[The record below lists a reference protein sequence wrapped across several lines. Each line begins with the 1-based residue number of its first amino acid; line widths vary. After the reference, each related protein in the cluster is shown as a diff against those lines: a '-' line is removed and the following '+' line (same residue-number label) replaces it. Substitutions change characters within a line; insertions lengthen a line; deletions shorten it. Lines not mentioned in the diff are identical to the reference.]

1 MLAER
6 ITIRGIDRDV
16 YAEAR
21 QIVKDNP
28 GLTMGAFITAA
39 LEDYIDALPFDD
51 GSNCEPTE

>member
-16 YAEAR
+16 YAEAS

-39 LEDYIDALPFDD
+39 LEEYIDALPFEDD
-51 GSNCEPTE
+51 DSSELIS

>member
-6 ITIRGIDRDV
+6 ITIRGIDCDV

-39 LEDYIDALPFDD
+39 LVDYIDALPFEDD
-51 GSNCEPTE
+51 DNCEFIS